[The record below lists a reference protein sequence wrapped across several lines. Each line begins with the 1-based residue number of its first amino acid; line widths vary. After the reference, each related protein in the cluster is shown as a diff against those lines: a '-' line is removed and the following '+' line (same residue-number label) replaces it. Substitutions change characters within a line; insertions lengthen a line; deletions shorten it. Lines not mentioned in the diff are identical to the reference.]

1 MADDV
6 GRDDWGDPGNSVA
19 RDRSLGGMDSIPG
32 SDPNNDQDPGIDDW
46 RTHRGSAPRRIQIGD
61 TLLGR
66 YVVRAILGRGGMGI
80 VYRCLDTT
88 ADVEV
93 AMKGLPT
100 VISNNYVEMEDIRSN
115 FRLVHN
121 LYHPRIAAVTHL
133 EQDRETED
141 HYLVMELAQGR
152 NLQQYRKDFP
162 DDQMPLKVA
171 LPILRQ
177 VAEALD
183 YAHSRGVIHRDIKPS
198 NIMVGPDGDT
208 KVLDFG
214 LAAQVHSSMSR
225 LSTEKYSTSGT
236 APYMAPE
243 QWRGRRQAARTDQY
257 ALAVTA
263 YELLSGYLP
272 FENPDHDI
280 MRSAVLNEEP
290 EPIEGLP
297 GPIWRVLKRA
307 LSKDAK
313 ARFEACSEFV
323 HALDEAINA
332 PPTKATGTPRQP
344 SSWPKPIIPSVPVF
358 EAAVGPTPESGWKV
372 TDLGMEFVYVAPGSF
387 RMGSTESEAWSNEKP
402 VHTVELTRG
411 YWLGKYEVTNGDW
424 NRFLRESSY
433 DGAADADSDYM
444 RHHRDWSQYA
454 STGDSYP
461 IVCVSWKNAV
471 AYCEWLTQRERGAG
485 RLPQGYAYRLPTEAE
500 WEYAARG
507 GKNGCSTKYSAW
519 ISWCL
524 SSIFRGGK
532 DGRSTKYSGSDN
544 LGEVGWYDGN
554 SGGKTHEVGG
564 KRANE
569 LGLYDMSG
577 NVWEWCWDRYGE
589 YSSSLQRDPV
599 GPGSGSRRVVR
610 GGGWGSSAGYCRV
623 TFRRDSPVYG
633 YYLLGF
639 RVALAPQFN

>member
-6 GRDDWGDPGNSVA
+6 GSDDWGDRVDSGA
-19 RDRSLGGMDSIPG
+19 RDRSLDGMESISGP
-32 SDPNNDQDPGIDDW
+32 DPNNDQGPGIDDW
-46 RTHRGSAPRRIQIGD
+46 RSHRGSAPRRIQIGD

-133 EQDRETED
+133 EQDPETED
-141 HYLVMELAQGR
+141 YYLVMELAQGQ
-152 NLQQYRKDFP
+152 NLQQYRKSFP
-162 DDQMPLKVA
+162 DDQMSLKEA

-290 EPIEGLP
+290 EPIEGLADQV
-297 GPIWRVLKRA
+297 WSVLKRA

-323 HALDEAINA
+323 HALEEAINA
-332 PPTKATGTPRQP
+332 PPTKAVGTPRQ
-344 SSWPKPIIPSVPVF
+344 SSSRPKPIIPFVPAF
-358 EAAVGPTPESGWKV
+358 EAAAGPTQEFAWTVP
-372 TDLGMEFVYVAPGSF
+372 DIGMEFVYVAPGSF

-424 NRFLRESSY
+424 ARFLRESGY
-433 DGAADADSDYM
+433 DGADDGDSDYM
-444 RHHRDWSQYA
+444 KHHTGGSNMP
-454 STGDSYP
+454 TGDSYP
-461 IVCVSWKNAV
+461 MVYVSWKNAV
-471 AYCEWLTQRERGAG
+471 AFCEWLTQREREAG

-507 GKNGCSTKYSAW
+507 GKNG
-519 ISWCL
+519 
-524 SSIFRGGK
+524 R
-532 DGRSTKYSGSDN
+532 DTKYSGSDILN
-544 LGEVGWYDGN
+544 EVGWHSGN
-554 SGGKTHEVGG
+554 SASKTHEVGG
-564 KRANE
+564 KWANE
-569 LGLYDMSG
+569 HDLYDMSG
-577 NVWEWCWDRYGE
+577 NVWEWCWDWYGE
-589 YSSSLQRDPV
+589 YSSTSQRDPV
-599 GPGSGSRRVVR
+599 GPGSGLSRVLR
-610 GGGWGSSAGYCRV
+610 GGSWYGGARSCRV
-623 TFRRDSPVYG
+623 ADRAKGSPESAINF
-633 YYLLGF
+633 LGF